1 MAYSLTTNTAAA
13 STDTV
18 AVSTTPV
25 NTTGANLIV
34 LVIADYVGFGAS
46 PTPTDNQSNTW
57 TGLTAQT
64 AAGSTHCRIWYVYNP
79 TTSTTH
85 TFTSPDTG
93 QARYPVILMA
103 AFSGAVASPADQQ
116 NGSTGTGT
124 SLATGSITPSEGE
137 ELIISGISFGAT
149 GGATVN
155 ESMTETNDIG
165 YNLGVNMGGVMAYK
179 IQTTATAINPTW
191 TYGSSEGAA
200 VVASFKDTPGG
211 LGRLLLRTPA

>member
-1 MAYSLTTNTAAA
+1 MVTAG
-13 STDTV
+13 TFD
-18 AVSTTPV
+18 
-25 NTTGANLIV
+25 TTGANLIV

-64 AAGSTHCRIWYVYNP
+64 GAGSTHCRIWYVYNP
-79 TTSTTH
+79 TTSATH

-93 QARYPVILMA
+93 QARFPVILMA

-116 NGSTGTGT
+116 NGNTDTGT
-124 SLATGSITPSEGE
+124 SLATGSITPSENE
-137 ELIISGISFGAT
+137 ELIISGIAFNAT

-155 ESMTETNDIG
+155 ESMTETNDQA
-165 YNLGVNMGGVMAYK
+165 YNAGVNMAGVMAYK

-191 TYGSSEGAA
+191 TISSSEGAA
-200 VVASFKDTPGG
+200 VVASFKDTATG
-211 LGRLLLRTPA
+211 LGRVLLRTPA